1 MKKLTS
7 VEFEQTFFEPMNE
20 IEVVEPELLED
31 IDEYMFEMFINKD
44 IKETEYESTYIERL
58 YENGDKSKIHILF
71 PIKTNFYLVILY
83 DTKLKCI
90 VGHNFT
96 NINKLYRL

>member
-7 VEFEQTFFEPMNE
+7 EEFEQTFFEPMNE
-20 IEVVEPELLED
+20 IEVVEPELLDD

-44 IKETEYESTYIERL
+44 IKEIEYENTCIERL

-71 PIKTNFYLVILY
+71 PIKKNYYLVIVC

-96 NINKLYRL
+96 NINELYKL

>member
-1 MKKLTS
+1 
-7 VEFEQTFFEPMNE
+7 MNE
-20 IEVVEPELLED
+20 IEVVEPELLDD

-44 IKETEYESTYIERL
+44 IKEIEYENTCIERL

-71 PIKTNFYLVILY
+71 PIKKNYYLVIVC

-96 NINKLYRL
+96 NINELYKL